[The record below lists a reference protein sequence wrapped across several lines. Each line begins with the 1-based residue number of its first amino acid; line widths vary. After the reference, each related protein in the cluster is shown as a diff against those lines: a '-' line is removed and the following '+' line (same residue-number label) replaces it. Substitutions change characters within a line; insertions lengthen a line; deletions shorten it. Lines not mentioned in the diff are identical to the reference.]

1 MEGPEES
8 GKSVLSQHIA
18 SAALDQGLKV
28 AYYTSLASADDL
40 STQMSSLG
48 LNALKSD
55 GTDGNKI
62 ISMAQLYQK
71 RIKAAKVFT
80 VLSEH
85 MARLFQEGANVV
97 IFDDLTPTIS
107 DDHDPIIN
115 FFQRASQLSEMGLT
129 VLTSIR
135 SSKKDPRLINQL
147 LETVDTHLSLTVEV
161 QPKGRRMEVFSQ
173 LEVKK
178 IDSTTPVYD
187 NKVMFRV
194 SRRLMRFENR
204 SLEVIPATELV
215 Q

>member
-1 MEGPEES
+1 
-8 GKSVLSQHIA
+8 
-18 SAALDQGLKV
+18 
-28 AYYTSLASADDL
+28 
-40 STQMSSLG
+40 
-48 LNALKSD
+48 
-55 GTDGNKI
+55 
-62 ISMAQLYQK
+62 
-71 RIKAAKVFT
+71 
-80 VLSEH
+80 
-85 MARLFQEGANVV
+85 VV